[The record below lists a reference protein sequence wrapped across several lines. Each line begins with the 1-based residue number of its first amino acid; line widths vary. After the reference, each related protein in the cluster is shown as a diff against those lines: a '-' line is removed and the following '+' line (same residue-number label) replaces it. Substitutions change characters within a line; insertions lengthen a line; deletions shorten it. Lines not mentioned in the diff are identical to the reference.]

1 MSGIAETAVLQLRD
15 YLCRRGGDEVFA
27 PVDLH
32 LVAGEIVWLTGANGA
47 GKTSFLRGLME
58 LVEAEFSQFQFCGT
72 DLPAGRTQ
80 MNEHSN
86 WIGHDA
92 AMKAE
97 FSIAENLLLDC
108 QQRGIE
114 PKCSVAEALVGVGL
128 PGFADFTAGTLS
140 AGQRRR
146 AALARLLMRPA
157 KLWLL
162 DEPLA
167 NLDQASSQLLAQ
179 LMANFGA
186 DGGALILTGHGKLPD
201 LLQVRELHLEAP
213 QWN

>member
-1 MSGIAETAVLQLRD
+1 MPAAAAPQVLELHE
-15 YLCRRGGDEVFA
+15 YVCRRGGDEVFA
-27 PVDLH
+27 PVDLR
-32 LVAGEIVWLTGANGA
+32 LPAGEIIWLTGANGA
-47 GKTSFLRGLME
+47 GKTSFLRGLMD
-58 LVEAEFSQFQFCGT
+58 LVETEFSEFRFCGA
-72 DLPAGRTQ
+72 DLPTARAQ
-80 MNEHSN
+80 MNEDSN

-97 FSIAENLLLDC
+97 FSIAENLRLDC

-114 PKCSVAEALVGVGL
+114 PSCSVEDALIGVGL
-128 PGFADFTAGTLS
+128 PGLADFAAGALS

-146 AALARLLMRPA
+146 ASLARLLMRPA

-167 NLDQASSQLLAQ
+167 NLDQASTELLAQ
-179 LMANFGA
+179 LMVGFAA
-186 DGGALILTGHGKLPD
+186 DGGALILTGHGQLPE